1 MTPSSWQGRRN
12 SGVWQSKK
20 RDLFRKKKNDFFPS
34 FQPGHEVCWVSFFS
48 FLNKNLGNR
57 HTHTHTHKHV
67 FHQYHTHTHTHF
79 ENSHRRHRETNAH
92 RLFDYF
98 KNKTRRRKRRSRRRY
113 RPEWHPSMALKIF
126 YPQVASQISVR
137 GCWDYRPCCH
147 SSAVEEPWRCCRSS
161 SSWRFFGS
169 FFLSFGNGWR
179 VNFSNG
185 FNSI

>member
-1 MTPSSWQGRRN
+1 MI
-12 SGVWQSKK
+12 
-20 RDLFRKKKNDFFPS
+20 FFFTS

-48 FLNKNLGNR
+48 FLKKNLGNR
-57 HTHTHTHKHV
+57 HTHTHTQTR
-67 FHQYHTHTHTHF
+67 FSPISHTHTLKTRTEDTHT
-79 ENSHRRHRETNAH
+79 ETNAH

-98 KNKTRRRKRRSRRRY
+98 KNKTRRRRKRRSRRRY

-137 GCWDYRPCCH
+137 CCWDYRPCCH

-169 FFLSFGNGWR
+169 FFLSFKKR
-179 VNFSNG
+179 MKS
-185 FNSI
+185 